1 MNIYRDPANDGYNNS
16 TKRFE
21 LIQKVEFKTL
31 FDFGSG
37 PCSLHKWLLSK
48 SIDCLYEAYDLRR
61 DSLEQYC
68 NCKKHFNI
76 PNNKYDLVCLLGVS
90 GLNTER
96 NIQKTK
102 ELFVK
107 TINQA
112 VGLAKKYL
120 LVNFSYQDKYPTY
133 IIRYE
138 EEEIN
143 HLLNSVNLEIKYVDK
158 DKEMKEHI
166 YMCELK
172 A

>member
-1 MNIYRDPANDGYNNS
+1 MHIYRDAKNDGYLNS
-16 TKRFE
+16 VKRFE
-21 LIQKVEFKTL
+21 LIEKIQFETV

-37 PCSLHKWLLSK
+37 PCSLQKWLNAK
-48 SIDCLYEAYDLRR
+48 NINCTYEAYDLRR

-68 NCKKHFNI
+68 NCKKHFTI

-96 NIQKTK
+96 NIEKTK
-102 ELFVK
+102 QLFLK

-112 VGLAKKYL
+112 VELTKKYL

-133 IIRYE
+133 IVRYE
-138 EEEIN
+138 LEEIVN
-143 HLLNSVNLEIKYVDK
+143 LLDSVNLKIKHSDK
-158 DKEMKEHI
+158 DEEIKEHI

-172 A
+172 V